1 MRKTLA
7 IVILPLLAA
16 PAVAFDINFNF
27 EEQPGMPQEVVDGF
41 VRAGALWQHLLDDD
55 ITVNLSIGF
64 KQLPFGVLGST
75 GSEKLAVTYTE
86 FVDAMGTQP
95 QSADDTSAVQS
106 LQAVPAFQLLI
117 NRTSDNPA
125 GSGSAQIFLDDNG
138 SANNT
143 TIRLTRAN
151 AKALGLLPAA
161 ASGSDASITFSSDF
175 NWDFE
180 PDDGIDANHFN
191 FVFVAAHEIG
201 HMLGFTSGVDIL
213 DYYSPP
219 RAGPFHSNEFTYVN
233 AADVFRFS
241 AESVAQ
247 GAGTIDWA
255 ADNRPKFFA
264 IDGGATN
271 LGEYSRGRDH
281 GDGQQAS
288 HWRDNQGLGLMD
300 PTVAPGEVS
309 QITDLDSQFFDV
321 IGYELA
327 DAQIPPPTVADLSI
341 TADTS
346 FAVTYT
352 VVVANDG
359 PGDVIGATV
368 ANLVPGLIGD
378 ITWTCVASGGAS
390 CSSEGVGQINDSVDL
405 PSGSSITYTITAV
418 VVGAENVASVAP
430 PAGVNDPDPDNNS
443 NAPGEDE

>member
-1 MRKTLA
+1 MRETLA
-7 IVILPLLAA
+7 TVILLLLAA
-16 PAVAFDINFNF
+16 PAVAIDFNF
-27 EEQPGMPQEVVDGF
+27 EPQPGMPQEVVDGF
-41 VRAGALWQHLLDDD
+41 VRAGELWQDLLDDE
-55 ITVNLSIGF
+55 ITVNVSIGF
-64 KQLPFGVLGST
+64 EQLSPGVLGST
-75 GSEKLAVTYTE
+75 GSIRVAVTYTE
-86 FVDAMGTQP
+86 FFNALGAQP
-95 QSADDTSAVQS
+95 QSVDDTSAVQS

-125 GSGSAQIFLDDNG
+125 GPGSAQTFLDDNN
-138 SANNT
+138 SANNNT
-143 TIRLTRAN
+143 VRLTRAN
-151 AKALGLLPAA
+151 AKALGLLDAT
-161 ASGSDASITFSSDF
+161 STGSDASITFSSDF

-213 DYYSPP
+213 DINSPP
-219 RAGPFHSNEFTYVN
+219 QGGPFDSNQFTFVS

-241 AESVAQ
+241 TNSVAE

-264 IDGGATN
+264 IDDNTTN
-271 LGEYSRGRDH
+271 LGEYSQGRNF

-327 DAQIPPPTVADLSI
+327 HNGPLPPSAEADLRVA
-341 TADTS
+341 ADTG

-359 PGDVIGATV
+359 PDDVSGATV

-378 ITWTCVASGGAS
+378 ITWTCVASGSAT
-390 CSSEGVGQINDSVDL
+390 CSSGGVGQINDIVDL
-405 PSGSSITYTITAV
+405 PIGSSITYTVTAV

-430 PAGVNDPDPDNNS
+430 PAGINDPDPDNNS
-443 NAPGEDE
+443 NAPE

>member
-1 MRKTLA
+1 MRETLA
-7 IVILPLLAA
+7 TVILLLLAT
-16 PAVAFDINFNF
+16 PAVAIDFDF
-27 EEQPGMPQEVVDGF
+27 EQQPGMPQEVVDGF
-41 VRAGALWQHLLDDD
+41 VRAGELWQDLLDDE
-55 ITVNLSIGF
+55 ITVNVSIGF
-64 KQLPFGVLGST
+64 EQLSPGVLGST
-75 GSEKLAVTYTE
+75 GSNRVAVTYTE
-86 FVDAMGTQP
+86 FVNAIGAQP
-95 QSADDTSAVQS
+95 QSADDTSAGQS

-125 GSGSAQIFLDDNG
+125 GPGSAQTFLDDNG

-143 TIRLTRAN
+143 TVRLTRAN
-151 AKALGLLPAA
+151 ARALGLLAA
-161 ASGSDASITFSSDF
+161 TASGSDASITFSSDF
-175 NWDFE
+175 NWDFD

-213 DYYSPP
+213 DGNSPP
-219 RAGPFHSNEFTYVN
+219 QGGPFNSNQFTYVS
-233 AADVFRFS
+233 AADLFRFS
-241 AESVAQ
+241 TNSVAE

-264 IDGGATN
+264 IDGGTTN
-271 LGEYSRGRDH
+271 LAEYSRGRH
-281 GDGQQAS
+281 FGDGQQAS

-309 QITDLDSQFFDV
+309 QITDLDAQFFDV

-327 DAQIPPPTVADLSI
+327 DDGALPLSAEADLSVVAG
-341 TADTS
+341 TG
-346 FAVTYT
+346 FAITYT

-359 PGDVIGATV
+359 PDDVSGATV
-368 ANLVPGLIGD
+368 VNLVPGLIGD
-378 ITWTCVASGGAS
+378 ITWSCVASGGAS
-390 CSSEGVGQINDSVDL
+390 CSSGGVGQINDLVDL
-405 PSGSSITYTITAV
+405 PAGSSVTYTITAV

-443 NAPGEDE
+443 NAPGEVE